1 MVTTPARGPG
11 AEATT
16 RWLPATLPLVTCVL
30 LVSTVAWFRV
40 PLLPAVGDEL
50 AMTPTGV
57 GWAVTLFGVGRLAM
71 DLPAGRLADRIDPL
85 RLFTASALVLCAASA
100 LLAVAGAPG
109 WVLLTGFLLGAASA
123 TGNTTGMTAVSGAAP
138 AERRGTAMALY
149 SGALLMGQA
158 LGPALAGVVTALGT
172 WRTAAWAAAALA
184 LVVAIGAAVSRRRGV
199 GARLV
204 RARRERQP
212 PDGPPLTPSQQVVL
226 FGVGFSVF
234 FTVGSMPQTLLPL
247 IGSGDLGLT
256 TTSIGLALG
265 AGGLAR
271 LAGAAIAGGLS
282 DRVSRRAALMP
293 CLVVQ
298 AAGVAVLAAPLDGG
312 AATGWWLSAIV
323 LMSFGS
329 SGHAVGATM
338 LGDRA
343 PSEHLGR
350 ALSRYRFAGDIGLL
364 IGPVTGAFVYQH
376 AGTRAA
382 VAVVCVVLVVGAV
395 AAAVLLPETGPRARS
410 SA

>member
-1 MVTTPARGPG
+1 M
-11 AEATT
+11 
-16 RWLPATLPLVTCVL
+16 L

-85 RLFTASALVLCAASA
+85 RLFTASALVLCVASA

-109 WVLLTGFLLGAASA
+109 WVLPSGFLLGAASA

-149 SGALLMGQA
+149 SGALLVGQA
-158 LGPALAGVVTALGT
+158 LGPALAGVVTASAPGVPPPGP
-172 WRTAAWAAAALA
+172 RRP
-184 LVVAIGAAVSRRRGV
+184 GAGGRHRGGSLPPRGL

-212 PDGPPLTPSQQVVL
+212 PDGPPLTSQQVVL

-298 AAGVAVLAAPLDGG
+298 AAGVAVLAAPEGG
-312 AATGWWLSAIV
+312 PGGGW
-323 LMSFGS
+323 
-329 SGHAVGATM
+329 
-338 LGDRA
+338 R
-343 PSEHLGR
+343 
-350 ALSRYRFAGDIGLL
+350 
-364 IGPVTGAFVYQH
+364 
-376 AGTRAA
+376 
-382 VAVVCVVLVVGAV
+382 
-395 AAAVLLPETGPRARS
+395 RS
-410 SA
+410 C